1 MYGCACPQSDINQ
14 HKNNNLI
21 RLIPYLVGQRN
32 KLFSFPDCKFAN
44 EAAKESTARMVIFRE
59 MGVLNSYTLEST
71 FFAAVNTKQPGNTA
85 LKKKKDIEEDQ

>member
-32 KLFSFPDCKFAN
+32 KLFSFQDCKFAN

-71 FFAAVNTKQPGNTA
+71 FFASVNKQGAGTA
-85 LKKKKDIEEDQ
+85 KKKKDIEED